1 MQKWFVA
8 AVAAFFISSGVQAA
22 TIDLSDAVFSNPTY
36 DGTNLPIN
44 SFQENSAGV
53 TFTFA
58 TAGQFRAIGP
68 WESNASDPGPNYR
81 LVIGGGGGSPA
92 SFTLVA
98 SQNVALNSFWGLAQQ
113 FNTNPIF
120 TVSGTGVSSVGNTFS
135 TVSFP
140 SDASVME
147 SFVGAPLN
155 LTAGETY
162 TFTVTNASASTVG
175 WFTAL
180 DFTPAAAPVP
190 LPASLPLLAGGL
202 GLFGVVRRLRKK

>member
-1 MQKWFVA
+1 
-8 AVAAFFISSGVQAA
+8 
-22 TIDLSDAVFSNPTY
+22 
-36 DGTNLPIN
+36 
-44 SFQENSAGV
+44 
-53 TFTFA
+53 
-58 TAGQFRAIGP
+58 
-68 WESNASDPGPNYR
+68 
-81 LVIGGGGGSPA
+81 
-92 SFTLVA
+92 
-98 SQNVALNSFWGLAQQ
+98 
-113 FNTNPIF
+113 
-120 TVSGTGVSSVGNTFS
+120 
-135 TVSFP
+135 
-140 SDASVME
+140 ME